1 MKKFRLRKFHFG
13 FITFFILIYMEVVS
27 RILTHVSIFNNS
39 IWYVLI
45 FSLFITILFHGLG
58 KIFNRSVN
66 KVLFL
71 INIFLLALLYS
82 MQLCVFKLFS
92 FYFDWGLIGA
102 TDQVASFAGD
112 GLMVVLS
119 NAIGVLLFMLPFFV
133 LLIFNHIIVIEKE
146 SIKANIIKVVLSV
159 LVYFIFIFSL
169 NISKNDA
176 YELYYKVNNVS
187 LNIEKF
193 GVLHTFLIDSY
204 RSVFGF
210 KESVSIINK
219 DDGDMSSGSIPRDEI
234 IYGYNNLDIDFNKLI
249 KNEVIEK
256 NKLEFPK
263 GLRYEDIEFTYKMIP
278 HLTKTAYVDKCF
290 VHYVQRDN
298 SIANVQNSRTAEI
311 FTILDDVIKY
321 YKENGFY
328 EEYKAELEYNYA
340 RYLLCSSLK
349 RICKVQD
356 KVTRKKLINET
367 WNKLNSEFPNWKKN
381 KILNTVNIGKNKYM
395 RTINKFTYKIYA
407 TIFSI

>member
-146 SIKANIIKVVLSV
+146 SIKANITKVILSV

-187 LNIEKF
+187 LNVEKF

-219 DDGDMSSGSIPRDEI
+219 NGDDDMSSGSIPRDEI
-234 IYGYNNLDIDFNKLI
+234 IYGYNNLNIDFNKLI
-249 KNEVIEK
+249 KNENNNTIKEMH
-256 NKLEFPK
+256 EYF
-263 GLRYEDIEFTYKMIP
+263 
-278 HLTKTAYVDKCF
+278 
-290 VHYVQRDN
+290 
-298 SIANVQNSRTAEI
+298 QNES
-311 FTILDDVIKY
+311 
-321 YKENGFY
+321 G
-328 EEYKAELEYNYA
+328 
-340 RYLLCSSLK
+340 SL
-349 RICKVQD
+349 
-356 KVTRKKLINET
+356 
-367 WNKLNSEFPNWKKN
+367 
-381 KILNTVNIGKNKYM
+381 KNKYTGYFKGKNLILLD
-395 RTINKFTYKIYA
+395 RK
-407 TIFSI
+407 SVV